1 MMNAQPHGQHW
12 LMKPEPPRR
21 RGKDHSPVLAL
32 SKSIRRTKVEFSW
45 SSGAWCQR
53 GCEDNSGEHPGWW
66 WQQQEPNLANRVQS
80 GIPPVCIS
88 LSPLVFSSF
97 FYCPLPPF
105 PFACWLPQQISAS
118 AKWIF
123 FEFWDTSLAPVLLQT
138 MAFVTKTMRARS
150 GHEWFI
156 HHCFSSN
163 IIKADT
169 QISASSWHF
178 LYIFAL
184 ISSLLLQMNYS
195 HCSPTTWPGFKT
207 SLSKRKYIH
216 ICSFLNS
223 KEKESWNFLFL
234 LQCVDSL
241 LRSSH
246 CPKEITW
253 ALQLGCWRKRSKEK
267 TARRDEGRLI
277 VTQKFRPRGGTG
289 KSKSSTN
296 QVLSPVEMSKFFYQP
311 EVYLLITFSAS
322 FLDPSFGIRRKC
334 D

>member
-32 SKSIRRTKVEFSW
+32 SESIRRTKVELSW
-45 SSGAWCQR
+45 SSGAWCQH
-53 GCEDNSGEHPGWW
+53 GCEDNSGEHPGRW

-80 GIPPVCIS
+80 GIPLVCIS
-88 LSPLVFSSF
+88 LSPPVFSSF

-105 PFACWLPQQISAS
+105 HACWLPQQISPS

-241 LRSSH
+241 LQSSH